1 MNVILSVY
9 FQEEERHRRAI
20 WEENVKMIK
29 LLSEENGLGMNNI
42 TAEMNEFGDMVSVTQ
57 TVPHSRSFPLLLFKL
72 SLYVLF
78 LKDWRRDEGND
89 EGEFSSDS
97 KEWETHPETRDHR
110 PKIFGLEDRRLCRP
124 CAETGM
130 TTSHDFFLNYWDG
143 TGY

>member
-42 TAEMNEFGDMVSVTQ
+42 TVEMNEFGDMVSVTQ
-57 TVPHSRSFPLLLFKL
+57 TVPHSSFPLLLFKL

-97 KEWETHPETRDHR
+97 KEWKTHPETRRYQD
-110 PKIFGLEDRRLCRP
+110 PQNFGLEDTRLCNPR
-124 CAETGM
+124 AETGM
-130 TTSHDFFLNYWDG
+130 TSYDCLPLG
-143 TGY
+143 MQ